1 VGKGEYEMGYSLE
14 KLNNILFDQLE
25 RLSNNDLRGDR
36 LEEEL
41 KRTDQLVKVS
51 GQIINSGN
59 LQLNAMKH
67 ADEYGYS
74 MSRHMP
80 ELLEVRENAAKNTKG
95 NR

>member
-1 VGKGEYEMGYSLE
+1 MGYSLE
-14 KLNNILFDQLE
+14 KLNNILFEQLE
-25 RLSNNDLRGDR
+25 RLSDSELKGDV

-74 MSRHMP
+74 MAKHMP
-80 ELLEVRENAAKNTKG
+80 DLLEVRGNAAKDTKG
-95 NR
+95 HR

>member
-1 VGKGEYEMGYSLE
+1 MGYSLE
-14 KLNNILFDQLE
+14 RLNNVLFEQLE
-25 RLSNNDLRGDR
+25 RLADGELKGDR

-74 MSRHMP
+74 MARHMP
-80 ELLEVRENAAKNTKG
+80 ELLEVNNAKKNTKG
-95 NR
+95 NH